1 MGSMLVAV
9 IPSKSTK
16 NIRRIPNP
24 FSQPR
29 LAIWN
34 PEFRLCTPI
43 KAVWD
48 TLPEVGDL
56 WTRNKACVLQV
67 NPSVWSGTTCFGSLH
82 GYLATKTHTREDR
95 LNKGAVC
102 VDFKERIPQ
111 KTSLGKS
118 KTPPQCQFPQRVL
131 LQFSLQEFTF
141 PVFVMLIVF
150 FPVTFRLDLSFTP
163 TSFCFPD
170 ELEREWYGR
179 WMMVWEWAFPRL
191 FRRTCWCWT
200 DLAASL
206 SLL

>member
-16 NIRRIPNP
+16 NIRRIPNT

-118 KTPPQCQFPQRVL
+118 KTPPQCQFPQPFCCNFPCKSL
-131 LQFSLQEFTF
+131 LFQYLWCLLF
-141 PVFVMLIVF
+141 F
-150 FPVTFRLDLSFTP
+150 FPWLS
-163 TSFCFPD
+163 D
-170 ELEREWYGR
+170 W
-179 WMMVWEWAFPRL
+179 
-191 FRRTCWCWT
+191 TC
-200 DLAASL
+200 L
-206 SLL
+206 SLPLHSVFPTN